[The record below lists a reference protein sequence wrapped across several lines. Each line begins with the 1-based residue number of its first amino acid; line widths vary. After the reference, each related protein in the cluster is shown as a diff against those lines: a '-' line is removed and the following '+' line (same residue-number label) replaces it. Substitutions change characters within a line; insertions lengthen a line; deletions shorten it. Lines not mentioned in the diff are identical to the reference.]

1 MEMVRFRRPLIG
13 SALTAIL
20 LVSSVPPG
28 GQASQSPTE
37 PVEHAAARPV
47 NLLFI
52 MTDQQ
57 RFDALS
63 RAGNT
68 ELETPHLD
76 QLAREGAYFVNAYTP
91 SPICVP
97 ARAAILTGHSI
108 ESVRV
113 TRNSEINRPDAAP
126 VPSFDNILARSGYHT
141 EYYGKWHVPYK
152 LAATYEN
159 RVLPTGRDGGAP
171 STVPTRAEAFRKFVA
186 RNVTPRPPGDGELLD
201 EHSGRPYVP
210 DFAARQKSVEAFR
223 RSRGRLMESIESEVY
238 GRLDLPS
245 EFGRTAFTVKQAM
258 QALERVR
265 DRPFSLTCSIGPPHP
280 PLLVSEPYHSMYPPE
295 TLALPLSMGDSMIN
309 SPYRKSASSD
319 QAKGY
324 RHPDKVLRMK
334 ANYYGLVRE
343 LDVWV
348 GRLLDKL
355 KELRLEKNT
364 LVIFTSDHGEML
376 GDHGMGGKTVLYEG
390 AVHVPLLIRLPGR
403 IPANTVVET
412 PVSTIDLF
420 ATILDYTGRA
430 GHFSEGRSLRPL
442 MEGTE
447 KEGPDYCVS
456 ERPGNKPNFMV
467 RTKRWKLLYPSQLSS
482 GARPALYD
490 LENDPHELT
499 NLLGYNPDRDQHR
512 AVAEEM
518 KGRLVQWLKKV
529 KSPYLEQVEQRPVI
543 R

>member
-1 MEMVRFRRPLIG
+1 MVGFRKPLVG

-20 LVSSVPPG
+20 LVGIAPSRG
-28 GQASQSPTE
+28 RASQSPVE
-37 PVEHAAARPV
+37 PAAARPV
-47 NLLFI
+47 NVLFI

-68 ELETPHLD
+68 EMEPPHLD

-97 ARAAILTGHSI
+97 ARATILTGHSI

-126 VPSFDNILARSGYHT
+126 VPSFDNILARGGYHT

-171 STVPTRAEAFRKFVA
+171 STVPTQGEAYRKFVA

-201 EHSGRPYVP
+201 KRTGRPYVP
-210 DFAARQKSVEAFR
+210 DLAVRQRGVPTGR
-223 RSRGRLMESIESEVY
+223 RSRALTESPDSEAY
-238 GRLDLPS
+238 GRLDLSS
-245 EFGRTAFTVKQAM
+245 EFGRTAFTVRQTM

-265 DRPFSLTCSIGPPHP
+265 DRPFSLTCSIDPPHP

-309 SPYRKSASSD
+309 SPYRKRASSA

-355 KELRLEKNT
+355 KELHLEKNT
-364 LVIFTSDHGEML
+364 LVIFTSDHGDML
-376 GDHGMGGKTVLYEG
+376 GDHGMAGKSVLYEG

-420 ATILDYTGRA
+420 ATILDYTGQA
-430 GHFSEGRSLRPL
+430 GHSSEGRSLRPL

-447 KEGPDYCVS
+447 TEGTDYCVS
-456 ERPGNKPNFMV
+456 EWGGDNLNFMV
-467 RTKRWKLLYPSQLSS
+467 RTKRWKLLYPSRLSS

-499 NLLGYNPDRDQHR
+499 NLLGYHPDREQHR
-512 AVAEEM
+512 TVAEKM
-518 KGRLVQWLKKV
+518 KGRLVGWLKKV
-529 KSPYLEQVEQRPVI
+529 KSPYLEQVQQRPVF

>member
-1 MEMVRFRRPLIG
+1 M
-13 SALTAIL
+13 
-20 LVSSVPPG
+20 
-28 GQASQSPTE
+28 
-37 PVEHAAARPV
+37 
-47 NLLFI
+47 
-52 MTDQQ
+52 
-57 RFDALS
+57 
-63 RAGNT
+63 
-68 ELETPHLD
+68 
-76 QLAREGAYFVNAYTP
+76 
-91 SPICVP
+91 
-97 ARAAILTGHSI
+97 I
-108 ESVRV
+108 ES
-113 TRNSEINRPDAAP
+113 P
-126 VPSFDNILARSGYHT
+126 
-141 EYYGKWHVPYK
+141 
-152 LAATYEN
+152 
-159 RVLPTGRDGGAP
+159 
-171 STVPTRAEAFRKFVA
+171 
-186 RNVTPRPPGDGELLD
+186 
-201 EHSGRPYVP
+201 
-210 DFAARQKSVEAFR
+210 
-223 RSRGRLMESIESEVY
+223 ESEGY

-295 TLALPLSMGDSMIN
+295 TLSLPLSMGDPMIN
-309 SPYRKSASSD
+309 SPYWKKASSD

-376 GDHGMGGKTVLYEG
+376 GDHGMAGKTVLYEG
-390 AVHVPLLIRLPGR
+390 AAHVPLLIRLPGR

-420 ATILDYTGRA
+420 ATILDYTGQA

-447 KEGPDYCVS
+447 KEGIDYCVS

-467 RTKRWKLLYPSQLSS
+467 RTKRWKLLYPSRLNS

-490 LENDPHELT
+490 LENDPHELS
-499 NLLGYNPDRDQHR
+499 NLLGYHPDREQHR
-512 AVAEEM
+512 AVAEKM
-518 KGRLVQWLKKV
+518 KGRLVGWLKKV
-529 KSPYLEQVEQRPVI
+529 TSPYLEQVQQRPVI